1 MGRSQKRAILA
12 GILILTAFATTSVQS
27 REKKAEASV
36 TAEPPAD
43 SCHQILGRF
52 EKANTHN
59 ILNDYVQRWKATCLL
74 ENGKASEALSF
85 LTPQFTTERQ
95 IGKDIFWAYLQALR
109 SLHRYS
115 DAQIALAQWMRTQRL
130 HPEELTHVLFE
141 KGLIEF
147 EQKKTEAALTFWK
160 PLLINNAGSAFDD
173 DILDLLEKRAISSGR
188 IMRFDEW
195 RKRAQKLLDVGLP
208 LEANKI
214 YKQFPASGLGQKV
227 ELAAMEFKAR
237 NYPVAATLY
246 EALWKATGGKSVET
260 LARLATSYARS
271 DQFEK
276 AIATNEKLI
285 QLFPKSS
292 LARKAAEKIAFLY
305 FDSAQYKKAQEIY
318 GRRFKAN
325 PKSKEDLERH
335 FWATYLLK
343 DYRLAMEDLNLM
355 ETRTRSEPEKRR
367 LQYWKSRCLDQ
378 LGQKK
383 EALAILRTITHQGST
398 DYYTL
403 LSIQRIKS
411 GGLKPD
417 TLVDVNNLDIIPDNV
432 RLPEEFKSAHLAYSN
447 HLPALLAQLGFYD
460 YAYDEASHEVGS
472 THVPAMYW
480 AETNFTGVLR
490 MGVSALKRAPD
501 WDTAPKYF
509 TYAYPMA
516 YGPLVIA
523 QAHIQAISPHLVWS
537 IMRQESTF
545 KATVVSKARAIGLM
559 QVIPSTGHEIAGD
572 LNISRFH
579 HEDLKN
585 PIVSIRFGA
594 SYLKKLNDTF
604 GGRIVPTIAAYNAG
618 PEATSRWLKW
628 GNGLE
633 LDEFIELIPYDETNE
648 YVRKVLTNYWVY
660 NRLYGVL

>member
-12 GILILTAFATTSVQS
+12 VLILTIFTASPLQS
-27 REKKAEASV
+27 REKKSEVAVA
-36 TAEPPAD
+36 AEPPGT
-43 SCHQILGRF
+43 SCHQILERF
-52 EKANTHN
+52 ERANTHN
-59 ILNDYVQRWKATCLL
+59 ILNDYIQRWKATCLL
-74 ENGKASEALSF
+74 EDGKASEALSL

-95 IGKDIFWAYLQALR
+95 IEKDIFWTYIQALR
-109 SLHRYS
+109 TLRRYS
-115 DAQIALAQWMRTQRL
+115 DAQTALAQWTRTQRL

-147 EQKKTEAALTFWK
+147 EQKKTEAALAFWK

-173 DILDLLEKRAISSGR
+173 DILDLLEKKAVPSGR

-237 NYPVAATLY
+237 NYAVAANLY
-246 EALWKATGGKSVET
+246 EALWKACGGKSIEI
-260 LARLATSYARS
+260 LAKLATSYARS

-276 AIATNEKLI
+276 AIAANEKLI
-285 QLFPKSS
+285 RLSPKSA
-292 LARKAAEKIAFLY
+292 LAKKASEKIAFLY
-305 FDSAQYKKAQEIY
+305 FDSSQYQKAQEIY
-318 GRRFKAN
+318 LSRFKAN

-343 DYRLAMEDLNLM
+343 DYNLALEDLNLLAS
-355 ETRTRSEPEKRR
+355 RTRSEPEKRR
-367 LQYWKSRCLDQ
+367 LQYWKSRCLDR

-383 EALAILRTITHQGST
+383 EALAILRAITHQGST

-432 RLPEEFKSAHLAYSN
+432 RLPEEFKSAHLNYTN

-460 YAYDEASHEVGS
+460 YAYDEASHEVGP
-472 THVPAMYW
+472 THAPAMYW

-490 MGVSALKRAPD
+490 IGVSALKRAPD

-509 TYAYPMA
+509 AYAYPMA

-523 QAHIQAISPHLVWS
+523 QAHTQAISPHLVWS

-572 LNISRFH
+572 LNISHFH

-618 PEATSRWLKW
+618 PEATTRWLKW
-628 GNGLE
+628 GNSLE